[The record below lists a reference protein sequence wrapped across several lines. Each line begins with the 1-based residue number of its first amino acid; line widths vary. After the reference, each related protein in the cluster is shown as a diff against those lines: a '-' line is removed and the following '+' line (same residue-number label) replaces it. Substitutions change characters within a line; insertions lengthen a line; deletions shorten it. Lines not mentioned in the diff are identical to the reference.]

1 MREKLLVSVITVAAA
16 AAAVSLSV
24 ARAPA
29 ASDKLVLKTSWG
41 EPDLQGLWTDENDTP
56 LQRPAKYANQEF
68 FTPEQRAELDA
79 QRSAIGG
86 KDKRGERG
94 TELDVT
100 GSYND
105 LFISRK
111 HTGTRTSL
119 IVEPKDGRIPAL
131 TPEARKRATEERD
144 YRLA

>member
-1 MREKLLVSVITVAAA
+1 MREKFFISVITVTAVGVVIGASVVGTAAP
-16 AAAVSLSV
+16 AVSDK
-24 ARAPA
+24 PA
-29 ASDKLVLKTSWG
+29 LKTSWG

-56 LQRPAKYANQEF
+56 LQRPAKYANQEL

-105 LFISRK
+105 L
-111 HTGTRTSL
+111 
-119 IVEPKDGRIPAL
+119 
-131 TPEARKRATEERD
+131 
-144 YRLA
+144 